1 MSRLLAAAADAL
13 KLADPLAVADRLSDG
28 LRDEVLRNRRRG
40 VVVGLSGGVDS
51 SVVAGLAARAVGP
64 DRVLG
69 VIMPERESD
78 PESLPLARAVARQFG
93 IKALV
98 EDVTGALEALGCY
111 FRRDAAFASALPSFG
126 PGWRGKL
133 VAQPR
138 VEGGAFQLTTLVAVA
153 PDGREEQVRLPAPAY
168 RAALAAS
175 NYKQRV
181 RAMVLYHHAERLHSL
196 VAGTPNRIEFEQGFF
211 VKHGDGAADV
221 KPIARLLKTHVYQ
234 LAELLGVPEEIV
246 GRPPTTD
253 TFPLP
258 QSQGEFYFGAP
269 FDAVD
274 AATVAL
280 DGGETADGLATV
292 LSTHQAAAE
301 RLLEDVQAKRR
312 AASFL
317 HAPAVLLE
325 PWG

>member
-1 MSRLLAAAADAL
+1 MTGRTAANVSVAP
-13 KLADPLAVADRLSDG
+13 LADPLAVADRLSDG
-28 LRDEVLRNRRRG
+28 LREEVQRTRRRG

-51 SVVAGLAARAVGP
+51 SVVAGLAARALGP

-78 PESLPLARAVARQFG
+78 PDSVPLARSAARQFG

-98 EDVTGALEALGCY
+98 EDVTGTLDALGCY
-111 FRRDAAFASALPSFG
+111 VRRDAAFASALPAFG

-138 VEGGAFQLTTLVAVA
+138 VDGGAFQLTTLVAVG
-153 PDGREEQVRLPAPAY
+153 PDGRESQVRLPADAY
-168 RAALAAS
+168 RTALAAS

-181 RAMVLYHHAERLHSL
+181 RAMVLYHHAERLHRL

-221 KPIARLLKTHVYQ
+221 KPIARLLKSHVYQ
-234 LAELLGVPEEIV
+234 LADLLGVPEQIV
-246 GRPPTTD
+246 ERPPTTD

-274 AATVAL
+274 AATMAL
-280 DGGETADGLATV
+280 DAGEPADALAAA
-292 LSTHQAAAE
+292 LSVDHTTAE
-301 RLLEDVQAKRR
+301 RLLQDVQAKRR
-312 AASFL
+312 AAGFL
-317 HAPAVLLE
+317 HASAAVLE